1 MTGPSPTGSDQRG
14 GPAEAA
20 PGPAQGAAARS
31 GAPEAPGTAREM
43 LSMSKAF
50 LERKGLENP
59 RLEADLLVAH
69 ALGIERLDL
78 YMRLDQPLLAAEVD
92 RAREL
97 LVRRGRREPTAYIVG
112 HREFYGRDFQVGPG
126 VLVPRPETELLVDR
140 ARELLAKHE
149 EARVLDVGTGSG
161 CIGVTLALE
170 LGDIADVHAVDISA
184 DALDYAERNRDRL
197 GAAVTFHEGDGLETL
212 ERLAA
217 ERPFDLVISNPPY
230 VEPGE
235 ADGLDEEVKGHEP
248 ALALYAPE
256 GDPDRWVRALCKL
269 APSVL
274 QERGALLVELGHL
287 QAARAGHFAGPKAV
301 VVDDL
306 AGVPRMLELQP
317 GARGP
322 ASGVSV
328 RP

>member
-1 MTGPSPTGSDQRG
+1 
-14 GPAEAA
+14 
-20 PGPAQGAAARS
+20 
-31 GAPEAPGTAREM
+31 
-43 LSMSKAF
+43 MSRAF

-69 ALGIERLDL
+69 ALGIERLEL

-92 RAREL
+92 RARDL

-140 ARELLAKHE
+140 ARELLAGC
-149 EARVLDVGTGSG
+149 EAPRVLDVGTGSG
-161 CIGVTLALE
+161 CIAVTLALE
-170 LGDIADVHAVDISA
+170 LGESAEVHAVDVSV
-184 DALDYAERNRDRL
+184 DALEYAAKNSDGL

-212 ERLAA
+212 QRLAA

-235 ADGLDEEVKGHEP
+235 AEGLDEEVRGHEP

-256 GDPDRWVRALCKL
+256 GDPDRWARALCEL

-274 QERGALLVELGHL
+274 VERGALLVELGHR
-287 QAARAGHFAGPKAV
+287 QAARSRDFAGPSAAV
-301 VVDDL
+301 HDDL
-306 AGVPRMLELQP
+306 AGVPRVLELRP
-317 GARGP
+317 GA
-322 ASGVSV
+322 
-328 RP
+328 